1 MKVGLCTIAF
11 RERSLEDVISI
22 ASDYGFDGVE
32 IWGKPP
38 HMPEEYDVKY
48 IEKVRN
54 LVSSKGLEV
63 TAFGSYVHPLL
74 SLHQKHLAKYAS
86 KEWSMYQDPMLEML
100 QQIVAHATPTLDLE
114 QS

>member
-38 HMPEEYDVKY
+38 HMPDEYDAEYV
-48 IEKVRN
+48 EKVRN
-54 LVSSKGLEV
+54 LVNSKGLEV

-74 SLHQKHLAKYAS
+74 SLHQNMNSPKLNISIHL
-86 KEWSMYQDPMLEML
+86 
-100 QQIVAHATPTLDLE
+100 II
-114 QS
+114 